1 MKKGEKGSNL
11 QRAKWRRMR
20 RQRLWQ
26 MGSKGL
32 RGSLSAWKWLWPQG
46 RPPLRTNLIPFLVGM
61 PCCSVRLYQP
71 SREALF
77 LEVSL
82 EGRPELC
89 FRRKKH
95 CINCKPQLSNPIEYH
110 RSHLTPTSDSS
121 YINLTPTQPQ
131 LRGQKVDP
139 PKHPES
145 AKPKTDSLGK
155 FPDLPTWKIIS
166 PQKIK
171 GFTASGNRNREKIWK
186 GKNANGNWW
195 KESPW
200 ELMSY

>member
-1 MKKGEKGSNL
+1 MADGEQG
-11 QRAKWRRMR
+11 AK
-20 RQRLWQ
+20 RQ
-26 MGSKGL
+26 
-32 RGSLSAWKWLWPQG
+32 PQCTEVALTSG
-46 RPPLRTNLIPFLVGM
+46 QATTQNKSDTFPGGNALL
-61 PCCSVRLYQP
+61 SVRLYQP

-145 AKPKTDSLGK
+145 VKPKTDSLGK
-155 FPDLPTWKIIS
+155 FPDLPT
-166 PQKIK
+166 
-171 GFTASGNRNREKIWK
+171 
-186 GKNANGNWW
+186 
-195 KESPW
+195 
-200 ELMSY
+200 